1 SLPRWWSEEG
11 VQKMLSIK
19 EEFKDIPEVQ
29 HTTLSFEIPDGRYG
43 QTADFNNP
51 ESTSIEFYTYPVVSC
66 DAEYAK
72 NFNLEVVEGRFL
84 NKDDGRNDLIKVVL
98 NEKAARDL
106 FGDQSAVG
114 QLVKSR
120 DTVDHQVVGVVRDFH
135 FSSLHNPIQGLV
147 FTEVT
152 DPLLYRYFS
161 FRLKSENVSKTIAK
175 IEKKWNEHLADVP
188 FEYVTVKEEI
198 QDLYQAEQQFKSA
211 STIAA
216 LLSIIVMAIGLF
228 GVTMQAVSKRAKE
241 VSVRKVLGASLADI
255 VKLLSKEYVL
265 QISLAVLLVIP
276 LAYIIMENWLN
287 NFAYR
292 VDQSWHTYLFGVAA
306 ITLIVMLT
314 ISWQLIKAAIRNPV
328 DAIRH
333 E

>member
-1 SLPRWWSEEG
+1 
-11 VQKMLSIK
+11 
-19 EEFKDIPEVQ
+19 
-29 HTTLSFEIPDGRYG
+29 
-43 QTADFNNP
+43 
-51 ESTSIEFYTYPVVSC
+51 
-66 DAEYAK
+66 
-72 NFNLEVVEGRFL
+72 
-84 NKDDGRNDLIKVVL
+84 
-98 NEKAARDL
+98 
-106 FGDQSAVG
+106 
-114 QLVKSR
+114 
-120 DTVDHQVVGVVRDFH
+120 
-135 FSSLHNPIQGLV
+135 
-147 FTEVT
+147 
-152 DPLLYRYFS
+152 
-161 FRLKSENVSKTIAK
+161 
-175 IEKKWNEHLADVP
+175 
-188 FEYVTVKEEI
+188 
-198 QDLYQAEQQFKSA
+198 
-211 STIAA
+211 
-216 LLSIIVMAIGLF
+216 MAIGLF

-292 VDQSWHTYLFGVAA
+292 VDQSWHTYLFGVAV